1 MFRIELRKEY
11 KYPDKINK
19 MIPRQNSV
27 LPLRFQPM
35 ELETASTRMENAQ

>member
-1 MFRIELRKEY
+1 MFRIELREEY
-11 KYPDKINK
+11 KYPDKIN